1 MLLVT
6 AHMILRNYQ
15 AFAHAANLFEAP
27 LATVMKSHT
36 GYRDGGLLVVFFSIR
51 FLREKSTNIHTHVLY
66 HPLT

>member
-15 AFAHAANLFEAP
+15 AFAHAAILFEAP
-27 LATVMKSHT
+27 LVTVMKSHT
-36 GYRDGGLLVVFFSIR
+36 GYRDSGLLVVFCFIR
-51 FLREKSTNIHTHVLY
+51 FLRQKITNIHTHGMY